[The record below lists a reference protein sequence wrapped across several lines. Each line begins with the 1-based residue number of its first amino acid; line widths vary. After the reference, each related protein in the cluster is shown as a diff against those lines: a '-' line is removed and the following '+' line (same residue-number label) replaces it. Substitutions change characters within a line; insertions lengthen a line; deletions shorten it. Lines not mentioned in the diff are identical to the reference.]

1 MVTGAFWQRLF
12 ASDPLI
18 ERDLLEIN
26 PSQIALGA
34 LAGAA

>member
-18 ERDLLEIN
+18 ARDLLEIN
-26 PSQIALGA
+26 PSQFALGA

>member
-1 MVTGAFWQRLF
+1 VTGAFWQRLF

-18 ERDLLEIN
+18 ERDLLAIN
-26 PSQIALGA
+26 PSHVALGA